1 MKIKSLFV
9 LSLAALSFAAC
20 SNDEEVVVPQEGSL
34 VIDLSSVAAVS
45 KATTEEGIG
54 AESYLNTVI
63 VYAFDSDG
71 ALYSQP
77 RTIDAGEVASTTLS
91 WQLPKGAYT
100 IAAVAGLDQLTGVTA
115 ESLPNQVVALTS
127 NSRSN
132 FVMYGS
138 IDVTI
143 ATGANEEKKI
153 EVARVLAGVKLVD
166 IKTQFSESI
175 HEIYKNS
182 KVTLESIKI
191 VGSKES
197 ALLSGSVN
205 STAAITG
212 DEDMTL
218 AKFEGDNAITITGDG
233 GVDVSNLTVDT
244 RAYACP
250 GDITRITI
258 GVNYSLVEGTRYYS
272 LPKQTFNSNTMYG
285 LNITI
290 TGIGSTDPDNPTPV
304 GNGNYVINAKD
315 WTTGTLIEGTTEY

>member
-71 ALYSQP
+71 VLYSQP
-77 RTIDAGEVASTTLS
+77 RTIDAGKVSSTTLS
-91 WQLPKGAYT
+91 WQLPTGNYT
-100 IAAVAGLDQLTGVTA
+100 IAAVAGLDQLSNVTA
-115 ESLPNQVVALTS
+115 ESLPTQVVALTS

-138 IDVTI
+138 TDVTI
-143 ATGANEEKKI
+143 TTETNAQKSI

-175 HEIYKNS
+175 PEIYRNS
-182 KVTLESIKI
+182 VATLESIKI

-205 STAAITG
+205 STAAITK
-212 DEDMTL
+212 DKDMTM
-218 AKFEGDNAITITGDG
+218 ATFEEGNAITITGDG
-233 GVDVSNLTVDT
+233 GVKVSDLTVDA

-250 GDITRITI
+250 GIITRITI
-258 GVNYSLVEGTRYYS
+258 GVNYDKVGTVYYS
-272 LPKQTFNSNTMYG
+272 LPEQTFNSNTMYG

-304 GNGNYVINAKD
+304 GNGNYLIKAKD
-315 WTTGTLIEGTTEY
+315 WTTGTVIDGEIDY